1 MGPMAMAPGGMAP
14 GGAMNPGMMQQMQQQ
29 MQNQQMRRQGGPAGG
44 PGAPGGPGMPGMAGM
59 MGGPGGPGGNAPG
72 GTSKPADFSDPRGA
86 VQAFLDALKARDL
99 DRLAE
104 ATALRAQTE
113 ASARNIERFKR
124 IYDGSLSES
133 ELDEIA
139 KAMDGYQIM
148 GENPAKSSG
157 RVQVLLRKQGQNNSW
172 TTRVVTVRHEKK
184 GWGVLDIS
192 GVGEYK
198 TPGFTKMGQP
208 KRR

>member
-1 MGPMAMAPGGMAP
+1 
-14 GGAMNPGMMQQMQQQ
+14 
-29 MQNQQMRRQGGPAGG
+29 
-44 PGAPGGPGMPGMAGM
+44 M
-59 MGGPGGPGGNAPG
+59 MGGPGGPGGGNAPG
-72 GTSKPADFSDPRGA
+72 GANQPADFTDPRGA
-86 VQAFLDALKARDL
+86 VTAFLNALKARDL

-113 ASARNIERFKR
+113 ASTRNQERFKR

-139 KAMDGYQIM
+139 KALDGYQIA
-148 GENPAKSSG
+148 GENPPKSSG
-157 RVQVLLRKQGQNNSW
+157 RVEVVLSKRVTNSTSWFQRK
-172 TTRVVTVRHEKK
+172 VTVRHEKK

-192 GVGEYK
+192 GPSEFK
-198 TPGFTKMGQP
+198 TPGFGKMGQP

>member
-1 MGPMAMAPGGMAP
+1 MAMASGGMAP
-14 GGAMNPGMMQQMQQQ
+14 GGAMNPQMMQQMRQQ
-29 MQNQQMRRQGGPAGG
+29 MQQNRGLGGPPGAGG
-44 PGAPGGPGMPGMAGM
+44 PGGPGMAGMAGM
-59 MGGPGGPGGNAPG
+59 MGGPGGMNAPG

-86 VQAFLDALKARDL
+86 VEAFLDALKARDL

-133 ELDEIA
+133 ELDDIA

-157 RVQVLLRKQGQNNSW
+157 RVQVVLRKQGANNSW

-198 TPGFTKMGQP
+198 NPGFSKMGQP